1 MMGLNRLNST
11 GAPIGNVTPMLSRLL
26 GRTVVDRTG
35 LAGNFNISVQWTPD
49 ETQALQLPPGAP
61 TPPTDATAPSIFTAF
76 QEQLGLKFE
85 SQKGSVDIL
94 VIESA
99 EKPSEN

>member
-1 MMGLNRLNST
+1 
-11 GAPIGNVTPMLSRLL
+11 MLSRLL
-26 GRTVVDRTG
+26 GRTVIDRTG

-85 SQKGSVDIL
+85 SQKGPVDIL
-94 VIESA
+94 VIEST